1 MPRFPAALV
10 ACCLFGQIAIFAQAD
25 PPPTAPATRAD
36 ALDAQRAAREL
47 ALGVERR
54 NWIERTLFFVEEKR
68 VLERLNPPEGFYPA
82 LGSIT
87 IGSGFGYGAGYR
99 QRPARGRVL
108 LDTSGRV
115 THRGYKTAQARVAVQ
130 PMAGRPVELSTGT
143 VWYDFTQEDYF
154 GLGRATSLADRV
166 SYRLEGLDSYA
177 QMQAR
182 KAGWL
187 VVRGRV
193 GLHRMTIDSGTDPRF
208 PSVEETFNEASA
220 PGLHDALTLAYAE
233 SSVGV
238 DTRDQVGN
246 TRGGGLYNVSIG
258 MFRDRR
264 GEAFDFN
271 RIDVKAMHVIPI
283 FDKKRGIALHAMASR
298 IDPVGGGRVPFYLM
312 TTVGG
317 SDSIR
322 GFREF
327 RFRDAAAINLNAE
340 YRWEAFSGLDLALFV
355 DAGDVGP
362 TWRSLVGKD
371 LKTSWGGGFRFNTNR
386 RVFLR
391 VDLAS
396 SREDTRIWVRM
407 GPVFRR

>member
-10 ACCLFGQIAIFAQAD
+10 ACCLLGQVAVFAQAD

-68 VLERLNPPEGFYPA
+68 VIERLNPPEGFYPA

-108 LDTSGRV
+108 LDASGKV

-177 QMQAR
+177 QLQAR

-208 PSVEETFNEASA
+208 PSVEDTFSETSA

-264 GEAFDFN
+264 DEAFDFN

-298 IDPVGGGRVPFYLM
+298 IDPVGDGRVPFYLM

-391 VDLAS
+391 VDVAS

>member
-1 MPRFPAALV
+1 MPRFLAALV
-10 ACCLFGQIAIFAQAD
+10 ACCLLGQVAAFAQTD
-25 PPPTAPATRAD
+25 PPPPAPATRAD

-47 ALGVERR
+47 ALGVEHR
-54 NWIERTLFFVEEKR
+54 NWLERALFFVEDKR
-68 VLERLNPPEGFYPA
+68 VIERLNPPEGFYPN

-99 QRPARGRVL
+99 LRPARGRVL
-108 LDTSGRV
+108 LDASGKM

-130 PMAGRPVELSTGT
+130 PMAGRPVEISTGT

-177 QMQAR
+177 QLQAR

-193 GLHRMTIDSGTDPRF
+193 GLHRMTIDSGTDARF
-208 PSVEETFNEASA
+208 PSVEETFTETSA
-220 PGLHDALTLAYAE
+220 PGLRDALTLAYAQ

-264 GEAFDFN
+264 DAAFDFN
-271 RIDVKAMHVIPI
+271 RLDVKAMHVIPI

-298 IDPVGGGRVPFYLM
+298 IDPVGDGRVPFYLM

-391 VDLAS
+391 VDIAS

>member
-10 ACCLFGQIAIFAQAD
+10 ACCLLGQIAVFAQAD

-99 QRPARGRVL
+99 LRPARGRVL
-108 LDTSGRV
+108 LDTSGKV

-177 QMQAR
+177 QLQAR

-187 VVRGRV
+187 VVRGRI
-193 GLHRMTIDSGTDPRF
+193 GLHRMTIDSGTDARF
-208 PSVEETFNEASA
+208 PSVEETFTEASA

-246 TRGGGLYNVSIG
+246 TRGGGLYNVSVG

-264 GEAFDFN
+264 DEAFDFN

-298 IDPVGGGRVPFYLM
+298 IDPVGDGRVPFYLM

-391 VDLAS
+391 VDIAS

>member
-10 ACCLFGQIAIFAQAD
+10 ACCLLGQIAVFAQAD

-99 QRPARGRVL
+99 LRPARGRVL
-108 LDTSGRV
+108 LDTSGKV

-177 QMQAR
+177 QLQAR

-208 PSVEETFNEASA
+208 PSVEETFTEASA
-220 PGLHDALTLAYAE
+220 PGLRDALTLAYAE

-264 GEAFDFN
+264 AEAFDFN

-298 IDPVGGGRVPFYLM
+298 IDPVGDGRVPFYLM

-391 VDLAS
+391 VDIAS

>member
-1 MPRFPAALV
+1 MPRFPAALL
-10 ACCLFGQIAIFAQAD
+10 ACCLLGQIAVCAQAD

-36 ALDAQRAAREL
+36 ALDAQRAARER

-54 NWIERTLFFVEEKR
+54 NWLERALFFVEEKR
-68 VLERLNPPEGFYPA
+68 VIERLNPPEGFYPA

-87 IGSGFGYGAGYR
+87 IGSGFGYGVGYR

-108 LDTSGRV
+108 LDTSGTV
-115 THRGYKTAQARVAVQ
+115 THRGYKTAQGRIAVQ

-143 VWYDFTQEDYF
+143 VWYDFTQEHYF

-177 QMQAR
+177 QLQAR

-193 GLHRMTIDSGTDPRF
+193 GLHRMTIDSGTDARF
-208 PSVEETFNEASA
+208 PSVEDTFSETSA

-233 SSVGV
+233 SSLGV

-391 VDLAS
+391 VDIAS

>member
-1 MPRFPAALV
+1 MPRFLAALV
-10 ACCLFGQIAIFAQAD
+10 ACCLLEPVAAFAQTGPQPA
-25 PPPTAPATRAD
+25 APATRAD

-47 ALGVERR
+47 ALAVERR
-54 NWIERTLFFVEEKR
+54 NWLERTLFFVEDKR
-68 VLERLNPPEGFYPA
+68 VLERLNPPEGFYPN
-82 LGSIT
+82 LGSIR
-87 IGSGFGYGAGYR
+87 IGSGFGYGVGYR

-108 LDTSGRV
+108 VDASGKL
-115 THRGYKTAQARVAVQ
+115 THRGYQTAQTHIAVQ
-130 PMAGRPVELSTGT
+130 PMAGRPVEFSTGT
-143 VWYDFTQEDYF
+143 VWYDFTQEDFF
-154 GLGRATSLADRV
+154 GLGRATSRADRV
-166 SYRLEGLDSYA
+166 SYRLEGLDTFA
-177 QMQAR
+177 QLQAR

-193 GLHRMTIDSGTDPRF
+193 GFHRMVIDSGTDARF
-208 PSVEETFNEASA
+208 PSVEETFTEATA
-220 PGLHDALTLAYAE
+220 PGLRNALTLAYAQT
-233 SSVGV
+233 SAGV

-246 TRGGGLYNVSIG
+246 TRSGGFYNLSMG

-264 GEAFDFN
+264 GDSFNFN
-271 RIDVKAMHVIPI
+271 RIDVRAMHVIPI
-283 FDKKRGIALHAMASR
+283 FDKKRGIALNAMASR
-298 IDPVGGGRVPFYLM
+298 SDPVGDSRVPFYLM
-312 TTVGG
+312 PTVGG

-327 RFRDAAAINLNAE
+327 RFRDAAAVNLNAE

-362 TWRSLVGKD
+362 TWRSLVGKN

-391 VDLAS
+391 VDIAS
-396 SREDTRIWVRM
+396 SREDTRVWVRM

>member
-10 ACCLFGQIAIFAQAD
+10 ACCLVGQIAVFAQAD
-25 PPPTAPATRAD
+25 SPPTAPATRAD
-36 ALDAQRAAREL
+36 ALNAQRAAREL

-68 VLERLNPPEGFYPA
+68 VLERLNPPEGLYPN

-99 QRPARGRVL
+99 LRPARGRVL
-108 LDTSGRV
+108 LDTSGKV
-115 THRGYKTAQARVAVQ
+115 THRGYKTAQARVALQ

-177 QMQAR
+177 QLQGR

-208 PSVEETFNEASA
+208 PSVEETFNETSA
-220 PGLHDALTLAYAE
+220 PGLRDALTLAYAE

-298 IDPVGGGRVPFYLM
+298 IDPVGDGRVPFYLM

-362 TWRSLVGKD
+362 TWQSLVGKD

-391 VDLAS
+391 VDIAS

>member
-10 ACCLFGQIAIFAQAD
+10 ACCLLGQIAVFAQAD

-99 QRPARGRVL
+99 LRPARGRVL
-108 LDTSGRV
+108 LDASGKV

-177 QMQAR
+177 QLQAR

-187 VVRGRV
+187 VVRGRI
-193 GLHRMTIDSGTDPRF
+193 GLHRMTIDSGTDARF
-208 PSVEETFNEASA
+208 PSVEETFTEASA

-264 GEAFDFN
+264 AEAFDFN

-298 IDPVGGGRVPFYLM
+298 IDPVGDGRVPFYLM

-391 VDLAS
+391 VDIAS

>member
-10 ACCLFGQIAIFAQAD
+10 ACCLLGQIAVFAQAD

-36 ALDAQRAAREL
+36 ALDAQRAARER

-99 QRPARGRVL
+99 LRPARGRVL
-108 LDTSGRV
+108 LDTSGKV

-177 QMQAR
+177 QLQAR

-187 VVRGRV
+187 VVRGRI
-193 GLHRMTIDSGTDPRF
+193 GLHRMTIDSGTDARF
-208 PSVEETFNEASA
+208 PSVEETFTEASA

-264 GEAFDFN
+264 AEAFDFN

-298 IDPVGGGRVPFYLM
+298 IDPVGDGRVPFYLM

-391 VDLAS
+391 VDIAS

>member
-1 MPRFPAALV
+1 MPRFLAALV
-10 ACCLFGQIAIFAQAD
+10 AGCLLGPVAAFAQ
-25 PPPTAPATRAD
+25 TAPQTAVPATRAD
-36 ALDAQRAAREL
+36 VLDAQRAARER

-68 VLERLNPPEGFYPA
+68 VLERVNPPEGFYPN

-108 LDTSGRV
+108 LDASGAF

-130 PMAGRPVELSTGT
+130 PMAGRPVEFSTGT
-143 VWYDFTQEDYF
+143 AWYDFTQEDFF
-154 GLGRATSLADRV
+154 GLGRATSRVDRV
-166 SYRLEGLDSYA
+166 SYRLEGLDTFA
-177 QMQAR
+177 QLQAR

-193 GLHRMTIDSGTDPRF
+193 GLHRMVIDSGTDPRF
-208 PSVEETFNEASA
+208 PSVEETFTEATA
-220 PGLHDALTLAYAE
+220 PGLRDALTLAYAQT
-233 SSVGV
+233 SAGV

-258 MFRDRR
+258 MFRDSR
-264 GEAFDFN
+264 GDAFNFN

-298 IDPVGGGRVPFYLM
+298 SDPVGGGRVPFYLM
-312 TTVGG
+312 PTVGG

-391 VDLAS
+391 VDIAS
-396 SREDTRIWVRM
+396 GREGTRVWVRM